1 VRAYDPKTGAEL
13 WTLGPN
19 SEVTVGTPVSAE
31 GIVYVTAG
39 YPPVQPVYAVKAGAR
54 GKLDLP
60 ADQTKSASVAW
71 SVTKGGTYIPSPI
84 VYRGLLYT
92 LHNNGR
98 LLCYDAKTGEQVYG
112 SRVGRGGTFTASPVA
127 ADGRLIIG
135 TEEGDVFV
143 VRAGQEFEVL
153 ATNTMGETIMA
164 TPAISD
170 GVLLVRTL
178 KHLYGLGPATPGDR

>member
-1 VRAYDPKTGAEL
+1 
-13 WTLGPN
+13 
-19 SEVTVGTPVSAE
+19 
-31 GIVYVTAG
+31 VTAG

-60 ADQTKSASVAW
+60 ADQTKSEAVAW
-71 SVTKGGTYIPSPI
+71 SVSKGGTYIPTPV

-98 LLCYDAKTGEQVYG
+98 LLAYDAKTGEQVYG
-112 SRVGRGGTFTASPVA
+112 VRVGRGGTFTASPVA
-127 ADGRLIIG
+127 ADGRLFIS

-143 VRAGQEFEVL
+143 VKAGRQFEVL
-153 ATNTMGETIMA
+153 HENAMGEPIMA

-178 KHLYGLGPATPGDR
+178 KHLYGLSETAPPGPGAP